1 LKIREKLIMERPKIT
16 VIIPAYNIENLITRC
31 VESVVKQTYP
41 EELTQILVV
50 DDGSTD
56 DTGRIID
63 ELADKY
69 SNVTALHEPNG
80 GSSRARN
87 YALSKAEGDYIGFVD
102 SDDYIAPN
110 CIERLAS
117 VVDEDPSIEMVQG
130 NCIMSCEDKESRLYR
145 LGTSIITSNNDET
158 RKAFYK
164 DRNIYISVWNRLLK
178 KSFIEEYQL
187 YCREGVVFEDFLWVF
202 YLMKHLERAYM
213 CEEVTYFYVIRE
225 GSIIKN
231 DKPETVGCYAVI
243 FDEIL
248 YHLTAGREQEEI
260 KGFLYYFIKRY
271 VSYVKIAPEFKDTI
285 RLYKRKAQQYHCWYG
300 YVVLSVASGI
310 GYIGNPMKLLG
321 WLNGLRWRMKRKVR
335 RAEG

>member
-1 LKIREKLIMERPKIT
+1 MVTI
-16 VIIPAYNIENLITRC
+16 VIPVYQVSEYVERC
-31 VESVVKQTYP
+31 VCSVMAQSYP
-41 EELTQILVV
+41 YLECIIV
-50 DDGSTD
+50 DDATQD
-56 DTGRIID
+56 DSIVKCEQLIAAYKGPIRFRI
-63 ELADKY
+63 
-69 SNVTALHEPNG
+69 LHHEQNQG
-80 GSSRARN
+80 LSAARN
-87 YALSKAEGDYIGFVD
+87 TGTKAATGDYLYYLD

-178 KSFIEEYQL
+178 RSFVEEYQL
-187 YCREGVVFEDFLWVF
+187 FCREGIVFEDLIWVF
-202 YLMKHLERAYM
+202 YLMKNLKRA
-213 CEEVTYFYVIRE
+213 CLCNDVTYYYCIRS
-225 GSIIKN
+225 GSISTEVQKAS
-231 DKPETVGCYAVI
+231 VGCYAVM
-243 FDEIL
+243 FDEIMH
-248 YHLTAGREQEEI
+248 HLTAGREQEEI

-285 RLYKRKAQQYHCWYG
+285 RLYKRKAQQYHCWCE

-310 GYIGNPMKLLG
+310 GNIGNPMKLLG

-335 RAEG
+335 RAER